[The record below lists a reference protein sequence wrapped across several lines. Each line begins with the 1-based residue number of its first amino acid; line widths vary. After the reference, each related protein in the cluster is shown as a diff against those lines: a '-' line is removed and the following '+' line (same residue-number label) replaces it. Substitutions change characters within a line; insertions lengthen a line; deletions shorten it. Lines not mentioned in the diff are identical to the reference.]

1 MLERKRKA
9 KGYSAVS
16 GEEDMELGESGCEQE
31 AGVTENRAQT
41 LEEEVDNWDENAED
55 WEEDEPTRVDGGE
68 GSKTQSGSAEDET
81 VENKK
86 RTD

>member
-9 KGYSAVS
+9 KGYNAVS
-16 GEEDMELGESGCEQE
+16 GEEDVELGESGGEQE
-31 AGVTENRAQT
+31 TGVTGNRTQT

-55 WEEDEPTRVDGGE
+55 WEEDEPARADGE
-68 GSKTQSGSAEDET
+68 EPKIQSSSAEDET
-81 VENKK
+81 VDNKT

>member
-16 GEEDMELGESGCEQE
+16 GEEDVELGESGGEQE
-31 AGVTENRAQT
+31 TGVTGNRTQT

-55 WEEDEPTRVDGGE
+55 WEEDEPTRADGE
-68 GSKTQSGSAEDET
+68 GPKPESNSAEDET
-81 VENKK
+81 MDNKK

>member
-9 KGYSAVS
+9 KGYSAIS
-16 GEEDMELGESGCEQE
+16 GEEDVELGESIGEQE
-31 AGVTENRAQT
+31 IGVTGNITQT

-55 WEEDEPTRVDGGE
+55 WEEDEPAKADSE
-68 GSKTQSGSAEDET
+68 ESKPQSSSAEDET
-81 VENKK
+81 GDNKK

>member
-16 GEEDMELGESGCEQE
+16 GEEDVELGEGSSGQE
-31 AGVTENRAQT
+31 TGVTGNRAQA

-55 WEEDEPTRVDGGE
+55 WEEDQPATSNGE
-68 GSKTQSGSAEDET
+68 GPKTQNSTAEDET
-81 VENKK
+81 AESKK
-86 RTD
+86 RND